1 MAQMVSVRN
10 ISSLAVLFTW
20 LLKTLNSIIEL
31 EAIPSTLKC
40 GSITPIYKGGGKD
53 PLDQN
58 SYRGIAVAS
67 VMAKVLE
74 SLILGRLNTVLL
86 EAGVPHVNQTA
97 YRRGVGCTDAIFATQ
112 ETIAKHVREVSAVHM
127 CLYDL
132 QKAFGS
138 VEFPVLLDHLFS
150 IGLNGKTWRI
160 IKSWYEGGS
169 CCVKVEDRLSNAFPI
184 QRSVRQGSV
193 LSPTLFL
200 LVMDPLLK
208 KLETASLR
216 LKINDLYK
224 E

>member
-1 MAQMVSVRN
+1 MAQMVSVWN

-40 GSITPIYKGGGKD
+40 GSIIPIYKGGGKD

-58 SYRGIAVAS
+58 SYRGITVAS
-67 VMAKVLE
+67 VNAKVLE

-112 ETIAKHVREVSAVHM
+112 ETIAKHVREGSAVHM

-138 VEFPVLLDHLFS
+138 VEFPVLLDHFFS
-150 IGLNGKTWRI
+150 IGKTWRI
-160 IKSWYEGGS
+160 IKSWYEGCS
-169 CCVKVEDRLSNAFPI
+169 CCVKVEESDRLSNAFPV
-184 QRSVRQGSV
+184 QRGVRQGSV

-200 LVMDPLLK
+200 LVMDPLWRRQALG
-208 KLETASLR
+208 
-216 LKINDLYK
+216 
-224 E
+224 

>member
-31 EAIPSTLKC
+31 EAIHSTLKC

-58 SYRGIAVAS
+58 SYRGITVAS

-74 SLILGRLNTVLL
+74 SFILGRLNTVLL

-112 ETIAKHVREVSAVHM
+112 ETIAKHVREGSAVHM

-150 IGLNGKTWRI
+150 IEKTWRI

-169 CCVKVEDRLSNAFPI
+169 CCVKVEDRLSNAFPV
-184 QRSVRQGSV
+184 QRGVRQGSV

-208 KLETASLR
+208 KLETASLG